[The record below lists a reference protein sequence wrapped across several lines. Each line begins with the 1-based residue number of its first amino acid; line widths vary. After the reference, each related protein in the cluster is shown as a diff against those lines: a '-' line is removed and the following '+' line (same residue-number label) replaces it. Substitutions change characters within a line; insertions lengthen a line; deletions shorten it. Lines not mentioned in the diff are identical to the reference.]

1 MSQPTHLQD
10 HIDLIAKHEQDFIE
24 RRTSAEKVADTVA
37 GWMGSLTFIST
48 HIAILLLWI
57 GINTLPAARRFRF
70 DPYPYS
76 ILDLIFAF
84 EAILL
89 ASFVLMRQSRLG
101 RRVEE
106 RNHLELQVLLLTE
119 KELTALLGVCRAIAA
134 HMGLKEIVS
143 DKEIEQLSQHTP
155 IDEVAQSIR
164 ENLTKDE
171 A

>member
-1 MSQPTHLQD
+1 MNEPNHLQQ
-10 HIDLIAKHEQDFIE
+10 HIDLIARHEQDFLE
-24 RRTSAEKVADTVA
+24 RRTAAERLADTVA
-37 GWMGSLTFIST
+37 GWMGSLKFISG
-48 HIAILLLWI
+48 HIAILILWV
-57 GINTLPAARRFRF
+57 GINTLSTTKRFRF

-101 RRVEE
+101 RRSEE

-119 KELTALLGVCRAIAA
+119 KELTALLGLCRAIAA
-134 HMGLKEIVS
+134 HMGLKEIAK
-143 DKEIEQLSQHTP
+143 DKNIEQLSQHTP

-164 ENLTKDE
+164 DNLTE
-171 A
+171 E